1 MKFLNKERLNLL
13 IALCAILIST
23 ASFYATYQQA
33 KAANL
38 QVKVM
43 TMPIV
48 EFSHG
53 NFDIK
58 EKKPLISFTLK
69 NAGSGPAIL
78 KSIQFNYKNILYS
91 NHTDFLKGCCKKDYN
106 ELMKNIASAKREERN
121 ISFDSGG
128 IVSSPTENTII
139 PAKSDFEFLRVY
151 KGDLSIDLWEK
162 IDQER
167 FNLSLIACFCS
178 PLGDCYQSNSEHIS
192 VEVNSCPTG

>member
-1 MKFLNKERLNLL
+1 MKLLSKERLNLL

-33 KAANL
+33 RAANL

-53 NFDIK
+53 NFDVQ

-78 KSIQFNYKNILYS
+78 KSIQFNHNEILYS
-91 NHTDFLKGCCKKDYN
+91 NHTEFLKGCCRKEYN
-106 ELMKNIASAKREERN
+106 ELMQRIGKAQKEGTNINFE
-121 ISFDSGG
+121 SGG
-128 IVSSPTENTII
+128 IVSSPTDNTII
-139 PAKSDFEFLRVY
+139 PAKSDFEFLRIY
-151 KGDLSIDLWEK
+151 RGNLSVDLWK
-162 IDQER
+162 KLIKSGSTS
-167 FNLSLIACFCS
+167 LSS
-178 PLGDCYQSNSEHIS
+178 PASALLSEI
-192 VEVNSCPTG
+192 VINPTPNIFPRK